1 VNIDAREASLK
12 RLMDTLDQV
21 SGTKAEQISVRIQE
35 LAKYLDREKQY
46 VEAREGITDS
56 KQIKRVNKN
65 IKKAVKQFN
74 VNLSQLLN
82 SGKPM
87 THDAW
92 RLANR
97 QFPEL
102 AALSSMIESHHG
114 LGVKMTA
121 GQVIEFTAPQWAEY
135 DERLGDLLVERK
147 ITLRPGNVDP
157 NAKGILKPFHQAG
170 VHLVDQSP
178 AQGLSIRDQAEAT
191 ADWAE
196 TQQQL
201 TSKFNVVDDV
211 IEVNEELASIGAP
224 ANAAMLEAVK
234 RDPSIASQ
242 VVEDLKNPAKVAKLK
257 TVEGVKEFV
266 SEAGLPSSMVV
277 PRQLSGRLAPLF
289 KAGKV
294 ITKFTPSLGDV
305 IVGGVVS
312 SAVGVGSLALGATPT
327 EAAEAAGATFVDV
340 ATDPG
345 GMQGSGAGER
355 FYPDGME
362 RQSPEGLARA
372 QREREEAFQKSVVQP
387 FNQVMNFVGGVVKM
401 IPAGVG
407 F

>member
-1 VNIDAREASLK
+1 MNIDAREASLK
-12 RLMDTLDQV
+12 RFIDTLDQV

-35 LAKYLDREKQY
+35 LAKYLDREQQY
-46 VEAREGITDS
+46 VEARETITDS
-56 KQIKRVNKN
+56 KQLKRINKRIKT
-65 IKKAVKQFN
+65 AVKQFN

-92 RLANR
+92 RLANK

-157 NAKGILKPFHQAG
+157 NAKGILKPFHQPG
-170 VHLVDQSP
+170 VHLVDQPPS
-178 AQGLSIRDQAEAT
+178 QGLSIRDQAEAT
-191 ADWAE
+191 VDWAE

-224 ANAAMLEAVK
+224 ANAAIIEAVS
-234 RDPSIASQ
+234 RDPSMASQ

-257 TVEGVKEFV
+257 TVEGVQEFV

-277 PRQLSGRLAPLF
+277 PRQLSDRLAPLF

-312 SAVGVGSLALGATPT
+312 GAVGVGSLALGATPT
-327 EAAEAAGATFVDV
+327 QAAEAAGATFVDI

-387 FNQVMNFVGGVVKM
+387 FKQVMNFVGGVVKM